1 MRRNLQHRVRAVN
14 KQPDDAHLTL
24 YFARRRANLP
34 GSTRTHDLLTSW
46 SRMVSELFKH
56 STNKEMLLNV
66 PEHLR
71 DVHKAR
77 KRVRIEEQG
86 VMLPSPVR
94 HKQLMPTGLWDA
106 DDDGL
111 GGTDGSVV
119 ADFGFNDDD
128 LDAID
133 LL

>member
-1 MRRNLQHRVRAVN
+1 
-14 KQPDDAHLTL
+14 
-24 YFARRRANLP
+24 
-34 GSTRTHDLLTSW
+34 
-46 SRMVSELFKH
+46 MVGELFKH

-86 VMLPSPVR
+86 VMLPPPVR
-94 HKQLMPTGLWDA
+94 HKQLMPTGLWDD

-111 GGTDGSVV
+111 GGMDGSVV
-119 ADFGFNDDD
+119 ADLGFNDDD
-128 LDAID
+128 LDGID
-133 LL
+133 LK

>member
-1 MRRNLQHRVRAVN
+1 MSLA
-14 KQPDDAHLTL
+14 D
-24 YFARRRANLP
+24 LP

-56 STNKEMLLNV
+56 SSNKEMLSNV

-86 VMLPSPVR
+86 VLLPPPTR
-94 HKQLMPTGLWDA
+94 PKQPTMPLDLWG
-106 DDDGL
+106 DDEDGVAAV
-111 GGTDGSVV
+111 TDGVV
-119 ADFGFNDDD
+119 TDLGLTDDD
-128 LDAID
+128 LEGID
-133 LL
+133 LT